1 MIFEGHGAT
10 IPEIDNLGHGGIG
23 MVEMRRD
30 RRHVKE
36 DEYEHWYR
44 VFNNGTCPQDSLP
57 YY

>member
-10 IPEIDNLGHGGIG
+10 IPEIDNMGGIG
-23 MVEMRRD
+23 MVEKRRD
-30 RRHVKE
+30 RIHVKE